1 MYESIVDI
9 PSAIYS
15 CLYGF
20 TFSIYSTRIRN
31 SYLLSVLYEYV
42 QLYGT

>member
-20 TFSIYSTRIRN
+20 SIYCTRIRN